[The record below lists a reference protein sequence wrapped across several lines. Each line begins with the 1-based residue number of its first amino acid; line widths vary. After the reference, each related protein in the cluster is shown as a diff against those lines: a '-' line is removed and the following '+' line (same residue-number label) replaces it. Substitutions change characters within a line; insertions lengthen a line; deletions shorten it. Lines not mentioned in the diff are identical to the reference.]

1 MKKLKK
7 KKKSVYEYLERRKCI
22 LDLQIV
28 GIGNRI
34 FGGSV
39 YVIYNRGLISFFSLT
54 IIHSNQF
61 YLWLK
66 HDHTRTHKNSIKPI
80 NKQLL

>member
-1 MKKLKK
+1 MNNKNQIKGHEEIKK

-54 IIHSNQF
+54 IIIQTNF
-61 YLWLK
+61 
-66 HDHTRTHKNSIKPI
+66 TCA
-80 NKQLL
+80 

>member
-1 MKKLKK
+1 M
-7 KKKSVYEYLERRKCI
+7 VINGYEYLERRKCI

-28 GIGNRI
+28 GIGDRM

-54 IIHSNQF
+54 IIHSNKF
-61 YLWLK
+61 YMCLK
-66 HDHTRTHKNSIKPI
+66 LDHTRTHKNSIKPI
-80 NKQLL
+80 NKKLL